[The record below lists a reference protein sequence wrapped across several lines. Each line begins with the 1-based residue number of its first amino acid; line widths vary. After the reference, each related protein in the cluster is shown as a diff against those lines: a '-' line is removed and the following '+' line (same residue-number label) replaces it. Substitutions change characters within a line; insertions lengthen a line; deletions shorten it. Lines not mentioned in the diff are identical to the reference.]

1 MIVPQYWAEAR
12 RQHRAPG
19 KQVTVR
25 RFGWSDVSQDD
36 ARRHAEARVE
46 EAMARVLAG
55 EPLPRRERKVPYNG
69 AEGLPIRE
77 EIVSRHGDVVVT
89 RNSYGALCLNTPD
102 VLFVDIDFTDP
113 GASRWLRL
121 AVTLIAAVVVGGYFF
136 MHARTSTA
144 LTALA
149 AAVIAAQFVV
159 AAVHGIAWRLG
170 GGPEGRAHAR
180 IARFIAA
187 HEDWRLRQYRTPSGL
202 RLLAMHRTFA
212 PGDPAVQQCFA
223 AVGADR
229 TYVRMCARQRC
240 FRARVSPK
248 PWRIGIAAHMRPRP
262 GVWPVAPEQR
272 PKRERWIEEY
282 ELKAAGYA
290 ACRYL
295 GERGVGRTDGKAD
308 EVRALHDALCR
319 AEQPLPIA

>member
-12 RQHRAPG
+12 RQHRARG

-25 RFGWSDVSQDD
+25 RFGWSDDSQDD
-36 ARRHAEARVE
+36 AQRHAEARVE

-113 GASRWLRL
+113 GASWRLRL
-121 AVTLIAAVVVGGYFF
+121 AITLAAAIAVGGYFF
-136 MHARTSTA
+136 MHTKAS
-144 LTALA
+144 TALA
-149 AAVIAAQFVV
+149 ALVAAMIAAQFIV

-187 HEDWRLRQYRTPSGL
+187 HGDWRLRQYRTPSGL

-212 PGDPAVQQCFA
+212 TDDPAVQQCFA
-223 AVGADR
+223 ALGADR
-229 TYVRMCARQRC
+229 TYARMCARQRC
-240 FRARVSPK
+240 FRARLSPK

-262 GVWPVAPEQR
+262 GVWPIAPEQR
-272 PKRERWIEEY
+272 SKRERWIEDY
-282 ELKAAGYA
+282 ERKATGYA

-295 GERGVGRTDGKAD
+295 GECGAGGVDRKAAD
-308 EVRALHDALCR
+308 VRVLHDALSR
-319 AEQPLPIA
+319 AEQSLPIA